1 MLWAVVLPTS
11 VSQSEEKQPP
21 DAHPELK
28 RLSPSHDVWIDI
40 EKKQVVVGGIVCLD
54 TGPIEY
60 FACPKDTKD
69 YESLV
74 AVRSPA
80 RFVHAGLLAIGL
92 TPGAPVSFNPDYTA
106 ASGPIVEIHMRWK
119 DASGKSI
126 LQKAQDWVRDT
137 RTGTAMTEQW
147 VFAGSSF
154 WLDPV
159 DQKEYYQADGGDL
172 VCLSNFPTAMLD
184 LPIPLEVKQL
194 PKRARLVEVAVGHNE
209 FVLQRRALRNNLP
222 GRRHN

>member
-1 MLWAVVLPTS
+1 MIALYAIIAPTS
-11 VSQSEEKQPP
+11 VGLSDEQLSS
-21 DAHPELK
+21 DLHPELK
-28 RLSPSHDVWIDI
+28 RLSPTHDVWIDLT
-40 EKKQVVVGGIVCLD
+40 KKEVVVGGSVCLD

-92 TPGAPVSFNPDYTA
+92 KPGAPVSFNPEYTA
-106 ASGPIVEIHMRWK
+106 ASGPIVEIQMRWK
-119 DASGKSI
+119 DTSGKRMT
-126 LQKAQDWVRDT
+126 QRAQEWVRDT
-137 RTGTAMTEQW
+137 RTGKAMTKQW

-184 LPIPLEVKQL
+184 LPIPSSQSNAALLFEAFDGRVPPMDTQVEL
-194 PKRARLVEVAVGHNE
+194 VFSPQKR
-209 FVLQRRALRNNLP
+209 
-222 GRRHN
+222 